1 MALKFG
7 AQVNAW
13 ARKSERRL
21 EAIFKE
27 SAQRVI
33 EQAQTVGPSVANP
46 GGGAGG
52 KLPVDS
58 GFLRASGQASL
69 TGWPVGPSRVEDG
82 MGQFDYSITIA
93 GAKLGQTIFWGW
105 SAAYAGI
112 AEERYGF
119 MRSAAQNW
127 GSIVSAVTR
136 EAQVRFP

>member
-1 MALKFG
+1 MKSKFD
-7 AQVNAW
+7 AQVNGW
-13 ARKSERRL
+13 ARKCERRL

-33 EQAQTVGPSVANP
+33 EQAQTPVGE
-46 GGGAGG
+46 GG
-52 KLPVDS
+52 KIRIRT

-69 TGWPVGPSRVEDG
+69 TGWPSGPSRREEG
-82 MGQFDYSITIA
+82 LGQFDYSITIA
-93 GAKLGQTIFWGW
+93 GAKLGQTIYFGW
-105 SAAYAGI
+105 TAEYAGFR
-112 AEERYGF
+112 EYEDGF

>member
-33 EQAQTVGPSVANP
+33 EQAQTPR
-46 GGGAGG
+46 GAGG
-52 KLPVDS
+52 NMPVDTN
-58 GFLRASGQASL
+58 FLRASGQASL
-69 TGWPVGPSRVEDG
+69 TGWPSGPSRQDESP
-82 MGQFDYSITIA
+82 GQFDYSITIA
-93 GAKLGQTIFWGW
+93 GARIGQTIYFGW
-105 SAAYAGI
+105 TAEYA
-112 AEERYGF
+112 RYMEQRYSF

-127 GSIVSAVTR
+127 GSIVNAVTR

>member
-33 EQAQTVGPSVANP
+33 EQAQKVGPSVANP
-46 GGGAGG
+46 GGGEGG
-52 KLPVDS
+52 LMPVDTN
-58 GFLRASGQASL
+58 FLRASGQASL
-69 TGWPVGPSRVEDG
+69 TGWPSGPSRQDESP
-82 MGQFDYSITIA
+82 GQFDYSITIA
-93 GAKLGQTIFWGW
+93 GARIGQTIYFGW
-105 SAAYAGI
+105 TAEYA
-112 AEERYGF
+112 RYMEQRYSF

-127 GSIVSAVTR
+127 GSIVNSVTR